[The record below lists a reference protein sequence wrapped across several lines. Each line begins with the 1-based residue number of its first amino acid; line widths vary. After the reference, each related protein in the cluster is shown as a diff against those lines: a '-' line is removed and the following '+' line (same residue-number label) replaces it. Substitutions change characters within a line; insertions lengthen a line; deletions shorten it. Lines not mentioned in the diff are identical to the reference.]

1 MAALRSV
8 AAPRSL
14 RRFFSTTNVP
24 AFNPLST
31 APASEA
37 AQQHPKAEPSTNLHV
52 TGLSKR
58 TTTEKL
64 REKASEFGEV
74 INARVVTDRV
84 TGYSRCFGFVKYAT
98 LEDAAK
104 GIAGMDGQ
112 SMQDLDYHD
121 HRHLRT
127 CLLHMATRSLHMAV
141 SNLHIQAHKLAVL
154 RNFS

>member
-14 RRFFSTTNVP
+14 RRFFSTTNFP
-24 AFNPLST
+24 AFNTQLN
-31 APASEA
+31 AAASEA

-64 REKASEFGEV
+64 REKASEFGDV
-74 INARVVTDRV
+74 VHAKVVTDRAS
-84 TGYSRCFGFVKYAT
+84 GFSRGFGFVEYAT

-104 GIAGMDGQ
+104 GVAGMDGKY
-112 SMQDLDYHD
+112 LDGWVIFAEY
-121 HRHLRT
+121 
-127 CLLHMATRSLHMAV
+127 AKPRSQQPPPS
-141 SNLHIQAHKLAVL
+141 SNMSSPYGNRFPPYGRQ
-154 RNFS
+154 

>member
-1 MAALRSV
+1 MASLRSV
-8 AAPRSL
+8 AAPRNL
-14 RRFFSTTNVP
+14 RRFFSTTNFP
-24 AFNPLST
+24 AFNTLPN
-31 APASEA
+31 AAASEA
-37 AQQHPKAEPSTNLHV
+37 AQQHPKAEPSTNLHI

-104 GIAGMDGQ
+104 GITGMDGQ
-112 SMQDLDYHD
+112 FLDGWVIFAEYA
-121 HRHLRT
+121 RPRLPRPPPPSQNT
-127 CLLHMATRSLHMAV
+127 SSPYGNTFPPYGR
-141 SNLHIQAHKLAVL
+141 Q
-154 RNFS
+154 